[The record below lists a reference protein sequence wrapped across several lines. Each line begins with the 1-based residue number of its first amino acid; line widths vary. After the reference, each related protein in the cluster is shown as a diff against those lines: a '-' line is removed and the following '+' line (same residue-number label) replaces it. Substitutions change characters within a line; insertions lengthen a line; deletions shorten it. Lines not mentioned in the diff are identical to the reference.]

1 MIHLTEVEA
10 KELVEEAGVSVV
22 ETLLARTKSE
32 AEAIARRLGFPVVLK
47 VVSQEIV
54 HKSDAGGVK
63 LNVRSADE
71 VLLAYDEIMTSVGR
85 AQPSAKVIGVSVQRM
100 VRPGVEVI
108 IGMSKDPDFGPVL
121 MFGLG
126 GVLVELFKDVSFR
139 IVPITHHDA
148 AEMIREIRGIALLQG
163 YRGAAPVDVAALE
176 DMLLKISQ
184 FVQRNPDVNELE
196 LNPVFAYPEGA
207 IAVDARVA
215 IVADGERLRPALT
228 RRS

>member
-10 KELVEEAGVSVV
+10 KGLVEEAGVPVV
-22 ETLLARTKSE
+22 ETLLARTKTE

-71 VLLAYDEIMTSVGR
+71 VHLAYDEIMTSVAR

-100 VRPGVEVI
+100 VRPGLEVI
-108 IGMSKDPDFGPVL
+108 IGVSKDPDFGPVL

-139 IVPITHHDA
+139 IVPITRDDA
-148 AEMIREIRGIALLQG
+148 AEMIREIRGFALLQG
-163 YRGAAPVDVAALE
+163 YRGAPPVDVAALE
-176 DMLLKISQ
+176 DILLRISEL
-184 FVQRNPDVNELE
+184 VDHNPDVNELD
-196 LNPVFAYPEGA
+196 LNPIFAYPDGA
-207 IAVDARVA
+207 TAVDARVA
-215 IVADGERLRPALT
+215 IEAESERLRPGMT